1 MTMVFLVA
9 VHPAIMAGAG
19 MDKGAMATV
28 TLLTAA
34 IFTALCGLYC
44 NIPFALATAMG
55 TNGLFAFSIV
65 ASGAA
70 TWQTAL
76 GINFISGMIFVL
88 ITVCGIREKIIL
100 IVPKGLKITLGAVV
114 GIFIAAT
121 GLCNVKLVALSGS
134 GFLALGDVMNG
145 EVGLFTITLVLI
157 LVFTVRGWKAG
168 IIIAMAAGT
177 IIGIPMGLTGVPE
190 YLVSMPPSIMPIAFK
205 LDIRSALSIAYI
217 PFLLV
222 FFVNDF
228 FSTLGTLLGCA
239 GKAEL
244 LDEDGNLPDL
254 DYTSAVEY
262 LPAFI
267 AIVGTAY
274 TYNLATGLSLGIIAH
289 IIVMV
294 SAGRIR
300 QVHWTSYVLAVPL
313 AYYLVRLA

>member
-1 MTMVFLVA
+1 
-9 VHPAIMAGAG
+9 
-19 MDKGAMATV
+19 
-28 TLLTAA
+28 
-34 IFTALCGLYC
+34 
-44 NIPFALATAMG
+44 
-55 TNGLFAFSIV
+55 
-65 ASGAA
+65 
-70 TWQTAL
+70 
-76 GINFISGMIFVL
+76 MIFVL

-100 IVPKGLKITLGAVV
+100 INSKGLKITLGAVV

-222 FFVNDF
+222 FL
-228 FSTLGTLLGCA
+228 SM
-239 GKAEL
+239 
-244 LDEDGNLPDL
+244 
-254 DYTSAVEY
+254 TSF
-262 LPAFI
+262 P
-267 AIVGTAY
+267 
-274 TYNLATGLSLGIIAH
+274 
-289 IIVMV
+289 
-294 SAGRIR
+294 R
-300 QVHWTSYVLAVPL
+300 
-313 AYYLVRLA
+313 